1 MNQCYARL
9 LVSASFVLSLSISL
23 GRAQNTAPRISNPAG
38 GLVPSEYALGPGDQ
52 IAISALE
59 AEEISGKPILI
70 ESNGNIEVPLMGRVH
85 AAGLT
90 VEQLQEELATR
101 LKTYVKDPQVSVNV
115 TEMHSQPVS
124 ILGSVATPG
133 VHQLQG
139 RKTLVEMLS
148 LAGGVRPDAGYEVKI
163 TRKIEWGP
171 IPLPGASL
179 DPTGQFSI
187 GEVVLR
193 DIMEAKN
200 PEQNIFIMPHDI
212 ISVPRAEMV
221 YVIGDVLKAGS
232 IVLGDQKEVSVLQA
246 LSMAGGLGKT
256 AKPREAKILRPA
268 PGSSTRLEVPVDLK
282 AVLAG
287 KRNDISMHAEDMLFV
302 PTSGAKSAAVQT
314 MQAVVG
320 SGIGAIIYRIP

>member
-1 MNQCYARL
+1 MNQCYVRL
-9 LVSASFVLSLSISL
+9 LASAGFILSLSISL
-23 GRAQNTAPRISNPAG
+23 GRAQSTAPRISNPAG

-124 ILGSVATPG
+124 ILGSVASPG

-163 TRKIEWGP
+163 TRKLEWGP
-171 IPLPGASL
+171 IPLPGANT

-193 DIMEAKN
+193 DIMEAKS

-221 YVIGDVLKAGS
+221 YVIGDVMKAGS

-268 PGSSTRLEVPVDLK
+268 SGSSTRVEVPVDLK

-287 KRNDISMHAEDMLFV
+287 KRSDISMHAEDMLFV
-302 PTSGAKSAAVQT
+302 PTSGAKSVAVQT